1 MEQNFLSQFS
11 QGSNVILQVS
21 ADDLRN
27 VMRDFYNEEKER
39 TEEAIRKHREIPNI
53 DRKEASKI
61 LGVSLATLWHWAKSG
76 YLTPVKIGTKVLY
89 KASDIEE
96 IMTTKQS

>member
-1 MEQNFLSQFS
+1 MEQNFLSQLS
-11 QGSNVILQVS
+11 PGSNVILQVS

-39 TEEAIRKHREIPNI
+39 TEEAIKKHRETACI
-53 DRKEASKI
+53 DRKQACKI
-61 LGVSLATLWHWAKSG
+61 LGVVPSTLWKWAKSG

-96 IMTTKQS
+96 LMTNRQQ

>member
-1 MEQNFLSQFS
+1 MEQNFLSQLS
-11 QGSNVILQVS
+11 PGSNVILQVS

-61 LGVSLATLWHWAKSG
+61 LNVSLATLWKWAKSG

-96 IMTTKQS
+96 IMTAKQQ